1 MNVKELETAISE
13 LPPAQLAELA
23 DWFDEFR
30 AQLWDK
36 QIERDLRS
44 GKLQSLLEEAKQDL
58 ESGRCECSSGFRS

>member
-13 LPPAQLAELA
+13 LTPAQLAELA

-36 QIERDLRS
+36 QIERDLSSRR
-44 GKLQSLLEEAKQDL
+44 LQTLLDEAKQDL
-58 ESGRCECSSGFRS
+58 ESGRCEPL